1 MATVKQKYL
10 KDENGEVFS
19 PIVSASSVMTDRGF
33 SNSSIEEIIPY
44 TYKVNL
50 VGNNFTFLEIFS
62 GNIPNWTLIKI
73 YLTVKTASLSKS
85 KDINLRFND
94 QDISSEYAIDA
105 RCRDDA
111 WSKYNPVTLSA
122 NLYIGDVAYSGN
134 SSYFEV
140 TVINGGDINGGDWW
154 HSYKSFV
161 GNATRTEGEYSISS
175 CSGQFKHTNLAQEL
189 TSLHLS
195 LSQGMQ
201 AKGIIQVYT

>member
-33 SNSSIEEIIPY
+33 SNSSIEEIVPY

-62 GNIPNWTLIKI
+62 GNVPNWSLIKI
-73 YLTVKTASLSKS
+73 YLTVKTASLSSS
-85 KDINLRFND
+85 KAINLRFND
-94 QDISSEYAIDA
+94 QDISSGYAIDA

-140 TVINGGDINGGDWW
+140 TVLNGGDWW
-154 HSYKSFV
+154 HSYKSLV
-161 GNATRTEGEYSISS
+161 GNATKTSGDYSISS
-175 CSGQFKHTNLAQEL
+175 CSGQFKHTDLSQQL

-195 LSQGMQ
+195 LSQGIQ
-201 AKGIIQVYT
+201 AKGIVQIYT

>member
-33 SNSSIEEIIPY
+33 FNSSIEEIVPY

-50 VGNNFTFLEIFS
+50 VGNNFTFLVIFS
-62 GNIPNWTLIKI
+62 GNVPNWSLIKI
-73 YLTVKTASLSKS
+73 YLTVKTASLSSS
-85 KDINLRFND
+85 KAINLRFND
-94 QDISSEYAIDA
+94 QDITSGYAIDA
-105 RCRDDA
+105 RHRDDKWA
-111 WSKYNPVTLSA
+111 DYNPVTLST
-122 NLYIGDVAYSGN
+122 NLFIGDVAYSGN

-140 TVINGGDINGGDWW
+140 TVINGGDWW
-154 HSYKSFV
+154 HSYKSSV
-161 GNATRTEGEYSISS
+161 GNATKTEGEYSISS